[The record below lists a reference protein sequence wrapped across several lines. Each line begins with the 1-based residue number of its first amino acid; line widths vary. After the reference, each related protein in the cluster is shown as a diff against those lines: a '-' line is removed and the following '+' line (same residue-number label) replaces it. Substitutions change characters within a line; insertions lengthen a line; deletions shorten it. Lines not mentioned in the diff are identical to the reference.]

1 MRKQKIAVVT
11 DSVANIPQNLIDKY
25 NIEVLPILLRYDY
38 KFYREGIDI
47 TAEEVYKKVEDGVL
61 PGASQVTFGIFL
73 DTYKRLLKN
82 FESIISIHLTQ
93 KLSGTHSSAASA
105 ANIISP
111 MKIKVFDS
119 EAVLMAQGFQVLEA
133 ARAAKAGEKI
143 EDILKKLN
151 YIRNNT
157 KEYIA
162 IEKIKYL
169 LKSAGKRIPGVQI
182 LVPILARLNIKP
194 VLTLNK
200 GNVAVSK
207 IMRSRRKSLNELVN
221 KISTDFGKKAKL
233 RIAIMHAL
241 VKEEAI
247 KLKNIFL
254 EEFNC
259 AEIIIVD
266 ANPIIGAFAGPGMI
280 GVAATPAEIPTK
292 ILK

>member
-1 MRKQKIAVVT
+1 MRKQEIAVVT

-25 NIEVLPILLRYDY
+25 NIEVIPILIRYDD

-61 PGASQVTFGIFL
+61 PGASQVTFGVFL
-73 DTYKRLLKN
+73 NTYKRLLKN
-82 FESIISIHLTQ
+82 FKSIISIHLTQ
-93 KLSGTHSSAASA
+93 KLSGTLSSAISA
-105 ANIISP
+105 ANIISLE
-111 MKIKVFDS
+111 KIKVFNS
-119 EAVLMAQGFQVLEA
+119 ETVLMAQGFQVLEA

-143 EDILKKLN
+143 EDILKKLH
-151 YIRNNT
+151 YVRNNT

-169 LKSAGKRIPGVQI
+169 LKSAGKRIPRVQI
-182 LVPILARLNIKP
+182 LVPILSKLNIKP
-194 VLTLNK
+194 VLALNK
-200 GNVAVSK
+200 GNVVVSK
-207 IMRSRRKSLNELVN
+207 IMRSRKKSLNELVN
-221 KISTDFGKKAKL
+221 KISSDFGKKTKL

-259 AEIIIVD
+259 AEIIIVE
-266 ANPIIGAFAGPGMI
+266 ANPIIGAFTGPGMI
-280 GVAATPAEIPTK
+280 GVAACPSEIPTE